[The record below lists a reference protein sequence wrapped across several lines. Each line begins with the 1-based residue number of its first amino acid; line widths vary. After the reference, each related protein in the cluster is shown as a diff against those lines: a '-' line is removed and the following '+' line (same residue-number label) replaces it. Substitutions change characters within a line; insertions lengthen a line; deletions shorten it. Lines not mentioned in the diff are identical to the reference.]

1 MKFEYELVHENGF
14 LDIEIKPHK
23 NILGYLGNIGGWL
36 DCDVGCTGWRDLA
49 KVREF
54 LANPDV
60 DEIMLGSNA
69 YTVIVHKDTTTI
81 SYDYEY
87 CNPEMVPCTLPTE
100 MLCEILEIWIQA
112 EKEHREKTKKTE
124 E

>member
-1 MKFEYELVHENGF
+1 MGF
-14 LDIEIKPHK
+14 KYRIIDKKPYFLMEIEPNEKIDGFIHH
-23 NILGYLGNIGGWL
+23 ISGWL
-36 DCDVGCTGWRDLA
+36 SGDVTSTGWRDLK
-49 KVREF
+49 KVKEF
-54 LANPDV
+54 LKNPNER
-60 DEIMLGSNA
+60 EIILGSNS
-69 YTVIVHKDTTTI
+69 YTVFVRKNTTTI